1 MLVYISYFWADTIYY
16 CWVNGIFVKT
26 FRMKRDEY
34 YKYVDRIS
42 PDDNSIG
49 TDILLVDNAD
59 VMRAERVVLGR
70 PFKLDLS
77 MAIIYYCGEVVFN
90 IDMRQYYIKAP
101 AVIVVMSGQTC
112 ELIRY
117 SDDLKSRAIVMSSYF
132 TESLFAGS
140 AETSMHELYMSI
152 LKNPLM
158 ASDSDVF
165 AFNQYYELLHNIAK
179 SPLVEFKV
187 EASRHLTLAMFYGY
201 SYVKHDVSN
210 NFRGTNRQ
218 SEIYSNFLNLL
229 SENYMKEREVRFY
242 ADKLCITAKHLS
254 HIVKEISGKT
264 ALGIIEEYVITES
277 KALLLSTKKPIQQI
291 GDELNFPSQSVFG
304 KYFKRITGVSPKEYR
319 EKF

>member
-1 MLVYISYFWADTIYY
+1 
-16 CWVNGIFVKT
+16 
-26 FRMKRDEY
+26 
-34 YKYVDRIS
+34 
-42 PDDNSIG
+42 
-49 TDILLVDNAD
+49 
-59 VMRAERVVLGR
+59 
-70 PFKLDLS
+70 
-77 MAIIYYCGEVVFN
+77 
-90 IDMRQYYIKAP
+90 
-101 AVIVVMSGQTC
+101 
-112 ELIRY
+112 
-117 SDDLKSRAIVMSSYF
+117 MSSYF

-254 HIVKEISGKT
+254 QIVKEISGKT